1 VVVNHQLQFSLLKEK
16 NPIGNP
22 GSPSDIRYRM
32 NMKTYNKPKIEANK
46 ILGQLKEEEEI
57 FKDGEKKDIEQ
68 KKKVLTHYFDKDT
81 IAYPDTENFFGN
93 GILLHKLRTSA
104 HGRYFNALSLLKMLS
119 FEPVLVGLQM
129 LPGCQIFVLASIQA
143 VYVAWL
149 GYCGFKEKI
158 FSSRTIFVSNLVC
171 DTSILVFLLLG
182 LVFHVSGG
190 VKTWPTAISS
200 PFQFFGVALLVL
212 SCLFGVVD
220 LVVSTWIIIKTTL
233 AKRKVQKYLEELKK
247 RKEQQEDSMV
257 KLRDDSK
264 QQADESRD
272 LALDDS
278 ASLGQDKRA
287 LNPFWRLKFRKG
299 KGQPPSSPNL
309 KRSVL

>member
-1 VVVNHQLQFSLLKEK
+1 LADT
-16 NPIGNP
+16 P
-22 GSPSDIRYRM
+22 
-32 NMKTYNKPKIEANK
+32 KPKIVRKK
-46 ILGQLKEEEEI
+46 ILLNKDSKNSTETTVKESKFSNESREEDDAI
-57 FKDGEKKDIEQ
+57 SQGESDSLLRKRI
-68 KKKVLTHYFDKDT
+68 LTHYFNKK
-81 IAYPDTENFFGN
+81 AVNNPDAENFFGN

-104 HGRYFNALSLLKMLS
+104 HARYFNAVSLIKMLA
-119 FEPVLVGLQM
+119 FEPILVSLQM
-129 LPGCQIFVLASIQA
+129 LPAAQICILFALQAAFVG
-143 VYVAWL
+143 WL
-149 GYCGFKEKI
+149 CHCGFKERM
-158 FSSRTIFVSNLVC
+158 FSSKIIFLSVLVC